1 MNHGRSAPLKLEI
14 MASASASVYPSSY
27 INRNYLIKV
36 NGLSPS
42 GDKLN
47 VLVGV
52 SGAIALIGEEL
63 FYKFVGVSGAIA
75 LIGEE
80 LFYKFVGR
88 AERDIN
94 NDVTHC
100 KLRRGI
106 KFSFYRK

>member
-63 FYKFVGVSGAIA
+63 FYKFVG
-75 LIGEE
+75 
-80 LFYKFVGR
+80 R
-88 AERDIN
+88 AER
-94 NDVTHC
+94 VYFYAYFRTTYC
-100 KLRRGI
+100 RAPRKCAPSRSEMLRMHPFR
-106 KFSFYRK
+106 

>member
-14 MASASASVYPSSY
+14 MASASVYPSSY

-63 FYKFVGVSGAIA
+63 FYKFVG
-75 LIGEE
+75 
-80 LFYKFVGR
+80 R
-88 AERDIN
+88 AERDMN
-94 NDVTHC
+94 HDVTHC

>member
-14 MASASASVYPSSY
+14 MASASVYPSSY

-36 NGLSPS
+36 NGLSSS

-63 FYKFVGVSGAIA
+63 FYKFVG
-75 LIGEE
+75 
-80 LFYKFVGR
+80 R
-88 AERDIN
+88 AERDIQH
-94 NDVTHC
+94 DVTHC

>member
-1 MNHGRSAPLKLEI
+1 
-14 MASASASVYPSSY
+14 MASANTFSFPTSY

-36 NGLSPS
+36 NGVAPT
-42 GDKLN
+42 GRKIN
-47 VLVGV
+47 VL
-52 SGAIALIGEEL
+52 
-63 FYKFVGVSGAIA
+63 VGVSGAIA

-88 AERDIN
+88 AERDYN
-94 NDVTHC
+94 NDKTVC

>member
-1 MNHGRSAPLKLEI
+1 MKFETR
-14 MASASASVYPSSY
+14 Y

-36 NGLSPS
+36 NGISPS
-42 GDKLN
+42 GTKLN

-52 SGAIALIGEEL
+52 SGAISLIGEEL
-63 FYKFVGVSGAIA
+63 FYKFIA
-75 LIGEE
+75 
-80 LFYKFVGR
+80 R

-94 NDVTHC
+94 NDVTVC

>member
-14 MASASASVYPSSY
+14 MASASVYPSSC

-63 FYKFVGVSGAIA
+63 FYKFVG
-75 LIGEE
+75 
-80 LFYKFVGR
+80 R
-88 AERDIN
+88 AERDIQH
-94 NDVTHC
+94 DVTHC

>member
-14 MASASASVYPSSY
+14 MASASVYPSSY

-63 FYKFVGVSGAIA
+63 FYKFVG
-75 LIGEE
+75 
-80 LFYKFVGR
+80 R
-88 AERDIN
+88 AERDMNHDI
-94 NDVTHC
+94 THC

>member
-1 MNHGRSAPLKLEI
+1 ME
-14 MASASASVYPSSY
+14 SASVPSYPSYY
-27 INRNYLIKV
+27 INKNYLIKV

-42 GDKLN
+42 GCKLN

-63 FYKFVGVSGAIA
+63 FYKFVG
-75 LIGEE
+75 
-80 LFYKFVGR
+80 R
-88 AERDIN
+88 AENDIN
-94 NDVTHC
+94 HDVTHC

>member
-1 MNHGRSAPLKLEI
+1 
-14 MASASASVYPSSY
+14 MASASVSSYSSSY

-42 GDKLN
+42 GSKLN

-52 SGAIALIGEEL
+52 SGAIALIGE
-63 FYKFVGVSGAIA
+63 G
-75 LIGEE
+75 

-88 AERDIN
+88 AERDVN
-94 NDVTHC
+94 NDVTVC

>member
-14 MASASASVYPSSY
+14 MASASVYPSSY

-63 FYKFVGVSGAIA
+63 FY
-75 LIGEE
+75 
-80 LFYKFVGR
+80 
-88 AERDIN
+88 N
-94 NDVTHC
+94 NLLSCV
-100 KLRRGI
+100 K
-106 KFSFYRK
+106 

>member
-14 MASASASVYPSSY
+14 MASASVFPSSY

-63 FYKFVGVSGAIA
+63 FYKFVG
-75 LIGEE
+75 
-80 LFYKFVGR
+80 R
-88 AERDIN
+88 AERDMN
-94 NDVTHC
+94 HDVTHC

>member
-1 MNHGRSAPLKLEI
+1 
-14 MASASASVYPSSY
+14 MASASVSSYSTSYSY

-42 GDKLN
+42 GSKLN

-63 FYKFVGVSGAIA
+63 FYKFVG
-75 LIGEE
+75 
-80 LFYKFVGR
+80 R
-88 AERDIN
+88 AERDVN
-94 NDVTHC
+94 NDVTVC

>member
-14 MASASASVYPSSY
+14 MASASVYPSSY

-36 NGLSPS
+36 NGLPPS

-63 FYKFVGVSGAIA
+63 FYKFVG
-75 LIGEE
+75 
-80 LFYKFVGR
+80 R
-88 AERDIN
+88 AERDIQH
-94 NDVTHC
+94 DVTHC

>member
-1 MNHGRSAPLKLEI
+1 MTTAI
-14 MASASASVYPSSY
+14 ASYPTSY

-36 NGLSPS
+36 NGIAPS
-42 GDKLN
+42 GRKLN

-63 FYKFVGVSGAIA
+63 FYKFI
-75 LIGEE
+75 
-80 LFYKFVGR
+80 GR
-88 AERDIN
+88 AEKDYS

>member
-1 MNHGRSAPLKLEI
+1 
-14 MASASASVYPSSY
+14 MASASVSSYSTSY

-42 GDKLN
+42 GSKLN

-63 FYKFVGVSGAIA
+63 FYKFVG
-75 LIGEE
+75 
-80 LFYKFVGR
+80 R
-88 AERDIN
+88 AERDVN
-94 NDVTHC
+94 NDVSVC

>member
-14 MASASASVYPSSY
+14 MASASVYPSSY
-27 INRNYLIKV
+27 INHNYLIKV

-63 FYKFVGVSGAIA
+63 FYKFVG
-75 LIGEE
+75 
-80 LFYKFVGR
+80 R

-94 NDVTHC
+94 HDVTHC

>member
-1 MNHGRSAPLKLEI
+1 MEK
-14 MASASASVYPSSY
+14 YKTSY

-36 NGLSPS
+36 NGIAPD
-42 GDKLN
+42 GRKVN

-63 FYKFVGVSGAIA
+63 FYTFI
-75 LIGEE
+75 
-80 LFYKFVGR
+80 GR
-88 AERDIN
+88 AERDTN
-94 NDVTHC
+94 HDKTVC

>member
-14 MASASASVYPSSY
+14 MASASVYPSSY

-63 FYKFVGVSGAIA
+63 FYKFVG
-75 LIGEE
+75 
-80 LFYKFVGR
+80 R
-88 AERDIN
+88 AERDLN
-94 NDVTHC
+94 HDVTHC

>member
-1 MNHGRSAPLKLEI
+1 MNVNHGRSAPLKLET
-14 MASASASVYPSSY
+14 MASASVYPSSY
-27 INRNYLIKV
+27 INHNYLIKV

-63 FYKFVGVSGAIA
+63 FYKFVG
-75 LIGEE
+75 
-80 LFYKFVGR
+80 R

-100 KLRRGI
+100 KLQRGI

>member
-1 MNHGRSAPLKLEI
+1 MNQGRSAPLKLEI
-14 MASASASVYPSSY
+14 MASASIYSSSY

-52 SGAIALIGEEL
+52 SGAIALIGE
-63 FYKFVGVSGAIA
+63 K
-75 LIGEE
+75 

>member
-1 MNHGRSAPLKLEI
+1 MQKPAIST
-14 MASASASVYPSSY
+14 SSQYYPSSY

-63 FYKFVGVSGAIA
+63 FYKFVG
-75 LIGEE
+75 
-80 LFYKFVGR
+80 R
-88 AERDIN
+88 AERDL

>member
-1 MNHGRSAPLKLEI
+1 MNHGRSTPLKCEI
-14 MASASASVYPSSY
+14 MASATTSVYSSSY

-63 FYKFVGVSGAIA
+63 FYKFIC
-75 LIGEE
+75 
-80 LFYKFVGR
+80 R
-88 AERDIN
+88 AERDTN
-94 NDVTHC
+94 HDVTHC

>member
-1 MNHGRSAPLKLEI
+1 MNHGCSAPLKLEI
-14 MASASASVYPSSY
+14 MASASVSTYPSSY

-63 FYKFVGVSGAIA
+63 FYKFVG
-75 LIGEE
+75 
-80 LFYKFVGR
+80 R
-88 AERDIN
+88 AERD
-94 NDVTHC
+94 
-100 KLRRGI
+100 I

>member
-1 MNHGRSAPLKLEI
+1 MNLNHGRSAPLKLEI
-14 MASASASVYPSSY
+14 MASASVYPSSY

-52 SGAIALIGEEL
+52 SGAIALIGE
-63 FYKFVGVSGAIA
+63 V
-75 LIGEE
+75 

-88 AERDIN
+88 AEHDIN

>member
-1 MNHGRSAPLKLEI
+1 MNHGRSAPLKLEN

-63 FYKFVGVSGAIA
+63 FYKFVG
-75 LIGEE
+75 
-80 LFYKFVGR
+80 R